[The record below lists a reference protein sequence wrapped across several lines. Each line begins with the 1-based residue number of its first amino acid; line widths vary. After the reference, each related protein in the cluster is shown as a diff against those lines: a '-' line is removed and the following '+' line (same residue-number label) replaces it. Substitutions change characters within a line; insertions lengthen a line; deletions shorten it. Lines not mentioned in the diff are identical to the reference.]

1 MIPLL
6 DRIEKALD
14 RHPLGLEAL
23 PGGDIALVYQVNF
36 FDGEQLVCKVTRP
49 KTPST
54 TNTEARM
61 LGYLKNHSDLPVPDV
76 IYVDDQMLIMTQ
88 LEAGDGLSAGAQED
102 AARHIAALHSNKA
115 DQFGLGFGTVIGTLA
130 QPNEQ
135 LDSWVEFFR
144 DQRLMHMAEVSRDIG
159 RIDEAFYARI
169 YRFSKTLPDLIGE
182 PAKPSLLHGD
192 LWTGNVLV
200 KGDKISGFIDPA
212 IYYGH
217 AEMDLAFSTLFGTFG
232 QRFFDAY
239 KEYRAIDPGFYEER
253 RDIYNLWPLLVHVRL
268 FGGSYVKTVSNIL
281 TRFGY

>member
-6 DRIEKALD
+6 DRIETALD
-14 RHPLGLEAL
+14 RHPLGLESL

-36 FDGEQLVCKVTRP
+36 FDGEQLICKVTRP
-49 KTPST
+49 KMPST
-54 TNTEARM
+54 TRIEARM

-76 IYVDDQMLIMTQ
+76 IYVDDHMVIMTP
-88 LEAGDGLSAGAQED
+88 LETGDGLSHTAQED
-102 AARHIAALHSNKA
+102 AARHIAALHSIKA
-115 DQFGLGFGTVIGTLA
+115 EQYGLGFETVIGTLP
-130 QPNEQ
+130 QPNDQ
-135 LDSWVEFFR
+135 MDNWVEFFR
-144 DQRLMHMAEVSRDIG
+144 DKRLMHMARVSRDIG
-159 RIDEAFYARI
+159 RIDDAFYARI
-169 YRFSKTLPDLIGE
+169 KKFSKTLPDLIGE
-182 PAKPSLLHGD
+182 PKSPSLLHGD

-239 KEYRAIDPGFYEER
+239 KEYRTIEPGFYEER